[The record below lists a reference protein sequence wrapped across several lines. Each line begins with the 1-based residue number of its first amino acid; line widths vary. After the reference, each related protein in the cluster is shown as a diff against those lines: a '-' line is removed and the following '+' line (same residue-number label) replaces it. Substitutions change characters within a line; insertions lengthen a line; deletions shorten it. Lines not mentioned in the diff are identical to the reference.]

1 MFGIV
6 GHIHFHPA
14 LIKYV
19 TDYRIQ
25 VLLYIAVHSGVS
37 VQQDGRASPF
47 QYDKSLITVKA
58 FHMNI
63 RNQSV
68 KFRFLSTLMVGHDD
82 GYLLTQLLEYHIG
95 TDSPDTW
102 LVRTIVYFDF
112 ETVVCT
118 DRLKKFH
125 CYIITDFSCYFYLHA
140 YSVQVCRCHS

>member
-47 QYDKSLITVKA
+47 QYDKSLITVEA

-68 KFRFLSTLMVGHDD
+68 KFRFLSTLMVD
-82 GYLLTQLLEYHIG
+82 TF
-95 TDSPDTW
+95 SPSC
-102 LVRTIVYFDF
+102 LN
-112 ETVVCT
+112 
-118 DRLKKFH
+118 
-125 CYIITDFSCYFYLHA
+125 ITSGPIAQTLGL
-140 YSVQVCRCHS
+140 SGR